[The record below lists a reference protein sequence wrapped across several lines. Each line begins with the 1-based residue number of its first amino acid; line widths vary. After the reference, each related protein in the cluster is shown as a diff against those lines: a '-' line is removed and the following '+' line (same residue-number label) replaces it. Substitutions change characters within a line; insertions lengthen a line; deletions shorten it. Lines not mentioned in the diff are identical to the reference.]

1 MVCRWL
7 QVCLAA
13 PGGKP
18 GDIGVIGGVGV
29 PGLVGVR
36 GGLGMEEV
44 RNQMS
49 QSEHNISIYAEI
61 NLESLTQ
68 RAVL

>member
-1 MVCRWL
+1 M
-7 QVCLAA
+7 CLAA
-13 PGGKP
+13 PGGAP

-49 QSEHNISIYAEI
+49 QSEHNISI
-61 NLESLTQ
+61 
-68 RAVL
+68 